1 MEPLQVLFLGILSGF
16 IKLNAL
22 VTQEQNRHWKKRNLR
37 DRMSNECVSEFGWFE
52 TFAKTDRKLPRDLN
66 FGGFVKKVPLESE

>member
-1 MEPLQVLFLGILSGF
+1 
-16 IKLNAL
+16 
-22 VTQEQNRHWKKRNLR
+22 
-37 DRMSNECVSEFGWFE
+37 MSNECVSEFGWFE